1 MFYSDNNNINQE
13 GIIMSYILKTV
24 LDTINSYKTFLEQN
38 INSLITLNLN
48 TANMNLFCT
57 GEYKL
62 FSIIVENVRM
72 DLNYL
77 LVLNPEYDML
87 GFPAIKRNIRISIEA
102 YYDLFN
108 LVQDRSYFELL
119 QYQSIKGYTINPN
132 TLNKYKAFVKG
143 KISNINKRPLTILD
157 KGNIA
162 KNKNQLHPNL
172 YNEFKD
178 MATNSNSYIHPDI
191 FVTDNYDRETVLKL
205 LILCDCRLLMYA
217 FELLNNFIKQQ
228 NAPYISVI
236 NPYAEY
242 EKLYNYIMPVYWIY
256 L

>member
-1 MFYSDNNNINQE
+1 
-13 GIIMSYILKTV
+13 MSYIHKTV
-24 LDTINSYKTFLEQN
+24 LDSINSYKTFLEQN
-38 INSLITLNLN
+38 INNLISLNFN

-77 LVLNPEYDML
+77 LVLNPKYDML
-87 GFPAIKRNIRISIEA
+87 GFPSIKRNLRISIEA

-108 LVQDRSYFELL
+108 LTADRSYINLL
-119 QYQSIKGYTINPN
+119 EYQSVKNATLDNTIVNTYTPFINR
-132 TLNKYKAFVKG
+132 K
-143 KISNINKRPLTILD
+143 KININKRPLTISE
-157 KGNIA
+157 KPNIA
-162 KNKNQLHPNL
+162 KNKNHLRL
-172 YNEFKD
+172 DIYDYFKD
-178 MATNSNSYIHPDI
+178 IATSSNSYIHPDI
-191 FVTDNYDRETVLKL
+191 FVTDNYDRETLLKS
-205 LILCDCRLLMYA
+205 LIICDCQLLVYA
-217 FELLNNFIKQQ
+217 FELLNNFVKKQ

-242 EKLYNYIMPVYWIY
+242 NKLYNYIMSVYWIY

>member
-1 MFYSDNNNINQE
+1 
-13 GIIMSYILKTV
+13 MSYIFRPV
-24 LDTINSYKTFLEQN
+24 LDNINSYKTFLEQN
-38 INSLITLNLN
+38 INDLITLNLN
-48 TANMNLFCT
+48 TANINLFCT

-62 FSIIVENVRM
+62 FSIIFENVRM

-77 LVLNPEYDML
+77 LGLNPEYDML
-87 GFPAIKRNIRISIEA
+87 GFPALKRNIRISIEA

-108 LVQDRSYFELL
+108 LVHDRSYFELL
-119 QYQSIKGYTINPN
+119 QYQSIKGFIINPN
-132 TLNKYKAFVKG
+132 TLNKYKSFVKRN
-143 KISNINKRPLTILD
+143 ISKINKSPLTISD
-157 KGNIA
+157 KANIA
-162 KNKNQLHPNL
+162 KNKNKLHPNL

-191 FVTDNYDRETVLKL
+191 FVTDNYDRETVLKS

-217 FELLNNFIKQQ
+217 FELLNNFVRKQ

-236 NPYAEY
+236 NPYDEY
-242 EKLYNYIMPVYWIY
+242 NKLCNAIMSVYWIY

>member
-1 MFYSDNNNINQE
+1 
-13 GIIMSYILKTV
+13 MSYIHKTV

-38 INSLITLNLN
+38 INNLINLNLN

-87 GFPAIKRNIRISIEA
+87 GFPALKRNIRISIEA

-108 LVQDRSYFELL
+108 LTSDRSYMNLL
-119 QYQSIKGYTINPN
+119 KYQSIKNSSIDDATINTYLPF
-132 TLNKYKAFVKG
+132 LYRKKFD
-143 KISNINKRPLTILD
+143 INKRPLTI
-157 KGNIA
+157 KEKASIA
-162 KNKNQLHPNL
+162 KNKNLL
-172 YNEFKD
+172 KTDIYDCFKEK
-178 MATNSNSYIHPDI
+178 ATTSNSYIHPDI
-191 FVTDNYDRETVLKL
+191 FVTDNANRETVLKE
-205 LILCDCRLLMYA
+205 LILCDCSLLMYA
-217 FELLNNFIKQQ
+217 FELLNNFIKNQ
-228 NAPYISVI
+228 NAPYISAV
-236 NPYAEY
+236 NPYVEY
-242 EKLYNYIMPVYWIY
+242 EKLYNYIMSVYWIY

>member
-1 MFYSDNNNINQE
+1 
-13 GIIMSYILKTV
+13 MSYIHKTV

-38 INSLITLNLN
+38 INSLINLNLN

-87 GFPAIKRNIRISIEA
+87 GFPALKRNIRISIEA

-108 LVQDRSYFELL
+108 LTSDRSYLNLL
-119 QYQSIKGYTINPN
+119 RYQSVKNSTIEN
-132 TLNKYKAFVKG
+132 TVINTYKPFFKRR
-143 KISNINKRPLTILD
+143 KNFNINKRPLTISE
-157 KGNIA
+157 KSNIA
-162 KNKNQLHPNL
+162 KNKNRLHPDI
-172 YNEFKD
+172 YNYFKD
-178 MATNSNSYIHPDI
+178 IATNSNYYIHPDI
-191 FVTDNYDRETVLKL
+191 FAVDHYDRETVLKS

-217 FELLNNFIKQQ
+217 FELLNNFIKNQ
-228 NAPYISVI
+228 NAPYISAI

-242 EKLYNYIMPVYWIY
+242 NKLYNYIMFVYWIY